1 MKIVYTAM
9 VACLGL
15 LTPEIVLAQSAP
27 TSEPAPTLEPV
38 SANPAGAPLICKY
51 YYHNGE
57 ILRRRD
63 CRTAHEW
70 ERLRSRNQTDFANFQ
85 NRSLVQRN

>member
-1 MKIVYTAM
+1 MKTASLAL

-15 LTPEIVLAQSAP
+15 LTSGMALAQSAP
-27 TSEPAPTLEPV
+27 ASEPAPSLEPI

-70 ERLRSRNQTDFANFQ
+70 ERLRSRNQADFANFQ
-85 NRSLVQRN
+85 NRTLMQRN

>member
-1 MKIVYTAM
+1 MKNVC
-9 VACLGL
+9 VAVVTCLGL
-15 LTPEIVLAQSAP
+15 LTPGIALAQNAP
-27 TSEPAPTLEPV
+27 ASEPAPTLEPV

-63 CRTAHEW
+63 CRTVHEW